1 MRAQTCW
8 MQMDAAPYFL
18 LLELNFNAML
28 YTASRRALLLTL
40 LSLVAACG
48 GRGGP
53 ADPPAGFTVTAGDG
67 QVVVRWDMTA
77 GVDYWLPYAPQAA
90 FNSPDFTTTSGL
102 RWVTQVTSPYVLTGL
117 TNGQTYTFALNGR
130 TGSGKGGDLTVP
142 VTLAPR
148 VAGSVWQTGGVLTG
162 AVRGIT
168 WGAASDTVSYYLAA
182 GDGGALYKSTNDGT
196 SSGLS
201 WTPITGSGLTSPLNA
216 AIYTLSKF
224 IVVGNGGTVSSSADL
239 ATWTTSTLSGTPK
252 LNALA
257 SNGSRVVAVGDGGT
271 IAYSA
276 DGVNWNLATVP
287 VSVDLYGVTY
297 ASSGTWLAVGAG
309 GTLLT
314 SSDGMT
320 WTAQTSGVLTDLRGA
335 AYRAATTVTTT
346 IPAAT
351 TTTPAAYV
359 LVGAGGVVLHSTD
372 AVNWTPKDS
381 KTAGSDLM
389 AVSSLPN
396 QFLAVG
402 ASGAVAASADGLI
415 WTASTMTGGSNMYG
429 LNNARGQYVAVGASG
444 ANYYSR

>member
-1 MRAQTCW
+1 MVVSW
-8 MQMDAAPYFL
+8 GM
-18 LLELNFNAML
+18 
-28 YTASRRALLLTL
+28 
-40 LSLVAACG
+40 V
-48 GRGGP
+48 
-53 ADPPAGFTVTAGDG
+53 DG
-67 QVVVRWDMTA
+67 VE
-77 GVDYWLPYAPQAA
+77 YWLPYAPQTA

-102 RWVTQVTSPYVLTGL
+102 RWVTKVTSPYVLTGL

-130 TGSGKGGDLTVP
+130 TGTGKGGALTTP

-148 VAGSVWQTGGVLTG
+148 AAGSVWQTSGALTDTF
-162 AVRGIT
+162 RGIA

-182 GDGGALYKSTNDGT
+182 GDAGALYKSTNDVT
-196 SSGLS
+196 SPTLTWSAIS
-201 WTPITGSGLTSPLNA
+201 SSNLTSNLNA

-224 IVVGNGGTVSSSADL
+224 IVVGDGGTVSSSADL

-257 SNGSRVVAVGDGGT
+257 SNGSRVVAVGDAGT

-276 DGVNWNLATVP
+276 DGVNWNLASVP
-287 VSVDLYGVTY
+287 ANLSAHLYGVTY
-297 ASSGTWLAVGAG
+297 ASSGTWLAVGAS

-314 SSDGMT
+314 SGDGIT
-320 WTAQTSGVLTDLRGA
+320 WVAQTSGVASDLRGA

-346 IPAAT
+346 IPDAT
-351 TTTPAAYV
+351 TTTAAAYV
-359 LVGAGGVVLHSTD
+359 VVGAGGVILQSTD
-372 AVNWTPKDS
+372 AVSWATKS
-381 KTAGSDLM
+381 STGSDLM

-402 ASGAVAASADGLI
+402 ASGAVAVSADGLTWAKSI
-415 WTASTMTGGSNMYG
+415 MSDGVNIYDGVNMYG

>member
-1 MRAQTCW
+1 
-8 MQMDAAPYFL
+8 
-18 LLELNFNAML
+18 ML
-28 YTASRRALLLTL
+28 YTASRRALLLML

-53 ADPPAGFTVTAGDG
+53 ADPPTGFSVTAGDG
-67 QVVVRWDMTA
+67 QVVVSWGMVD
-77 GVDYWLPYAPQAA
+77 GVEYWLPYAPQTA

-102 RWVTQVTSPYVLTGL
+102 RWVTKVTSPYVLTGL

-130 TGSGKGGDLTVP
+130 TGTGKGGALTTP

-148 VAGSVWQTGGVLTG
+148 AAGSVWQTSGALTG
-162 AVRGIT
+162 TLRGIA

-182 GDGGALYKSTNDGT
+182 GDAGALYKSTNDVT

-201 WTPITGSGLTSPLNA
+201 WTPITSSNLTSNLNA

-224 IVVGNGGTVSSSADL
+224 IVVGDGGTVSSSADL

-257 SNGSRVVAVGDGGT
+257 SNGSRVVAVGDAGT

-276 DGVNWNLATVP
+276 DGVTWASATVP
-287 VSVDLYGVTY
+287 VSTNLYGVAY
-297 ASSGTWLAVGAG
+297 ASSGTWLAVGAS

-314 SSDGMT
+314 SGDGVT
-320 WTAQTSGVLTDLRGA
+320 WTAQTSGVTSDLRAA

-346 IPAAT
+346 IPDAT
-351 TTTPAAYV
+351 TTTAAAYV
-359 LVGAGGVVLHSTD
+359 VVGAGGVILQSTD
-372 AVNWTPKDS
+372 AVSWAT
-381 KTAGSDLM
+381 KTSNTGFDLM

-402 ASGAVAASADGLI
+402 ASGAVAVSADGLT
-415 WTASTMTGGSNMYG
+415 WTASTISGAGTLFG
-429 LNNARGQYVAVGASG
+429 LYNAAAPVNVPNTKNQGQYVAVGASG